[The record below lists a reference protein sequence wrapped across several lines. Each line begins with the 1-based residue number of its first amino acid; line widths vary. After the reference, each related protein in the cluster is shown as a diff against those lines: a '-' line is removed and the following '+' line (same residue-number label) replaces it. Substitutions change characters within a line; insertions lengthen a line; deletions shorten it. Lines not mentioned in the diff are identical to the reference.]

1 MPARAVVPRRTV
13 LVTVARGP
21 QVDNQQLW
29 TVLAR
34 AIAPAQAG
42 GGAAGRQG
50 LGCGTQRKLL
60 MS

>member
-13 LVTVARGP
+13 LVIVARGP
-21 QVDNQQLW
+21 QFDNQQLRA
-29 TVLAR
+29 VLLR

-42 GGAAGRQG
+42 GAAGRQG
-50 LGCGTQRKLL
+50 LVCGNQRKLL